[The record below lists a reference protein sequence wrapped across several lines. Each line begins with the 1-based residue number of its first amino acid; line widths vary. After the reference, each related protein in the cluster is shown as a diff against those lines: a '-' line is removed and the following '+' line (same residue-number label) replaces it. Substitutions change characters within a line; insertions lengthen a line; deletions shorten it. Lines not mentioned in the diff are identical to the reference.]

1 MEYHEL
7 NKSVPVLPKHR
18 CTDCLCAL
26 LFLAHVAAFIAVA
39 IVGYKKGNPD
49 LILYPFDTAGHQCGR
64 PATVTSDFKYLY
76 FVSPALEEFSVS
88 SVCVKHCDNPC
99 GTTFATKWVN
109 CTNDEFTIML
119 PDNKLLK
126 NNPVY
131 EASGLL
137 HFCLPDKLLD
147 SADDTAGYFAAVAA
161 KLNDSGNLEWAKDIM
176 ETWPVVLYVL
186 GASIVFSILYLI
198 LLRLCALV
206 IILISIV
213 AIECGL
219 AGFGYFLYKE
229 AEDDYPSDTQTKA
242 HDTLKILAYC
252 LWGGAILFALIILF
266 MWRRIKLAV
275 AITKSAVIFM
285 GQVCNIMIIPFLNFL
300 VVVGMVCLW
309 IFALVYLYSCG
320 TVDSSRETFN
330 TFGNV
335 KWDNTTR
342 NLFYYE
348 VIGFVWIIEFKI
360 FLTQMAIAL
369 IVAYWYFDH
378 GDQPKH
384 HHKIFSAYWT
394 AIRYHLGSVAFA
406 ALLLTIVKLIKWFLE
421 YLQKKVYKQ
430 GFAGNK
436 AVQFICGCVGCYVRC
451 FERFIKFLDKNA
463 LIGIAYSSKSFCA
476 SAKEVLVL
484 MVTNAARFVALGSI
498 GELFS
503 LLGKT
508 LVTLASTVFGFYIIT
523 HTYKSDISSPVG
535 PSVVYMLV
543 GYCVSSIFLS
553 VFETVCDCII
563 IFYLEDERL
572 NGAKASMHAP
582 KPLHDFMT
590 SHRNEEDKACCC
602 CL

>member
-1 MEYHEL
+1 MAYQEL
-7 NKSVPVLPKHR
+7 NKSVPVLPKRH

-26 LFLAHVAAFIAVA
+26 LLLAHVAAFIAVA

-49 LILYPFDTAGHQCGR
+49 LILYPFDIAGHQCGR
-64 PATVTSDFKYLY
+64 PATVTSDYKYLY
-76 FVSPALEEFSVS
+76 FVSPAELSAY
-88 SVCVKHCDNPC
+88 SVCVKHCSDPC
-99 GTTFATKWVN
+99 GTLFITTFVN
-109 CTNDEFTIML
+109 CTDKSFKMML
-119 PDNKLLK
+119 PNKSPET
-126 NNPVY
+126 NDVY
-131 EASGLL
+131 NASGLL
-137 HFCLPDKLLD
+137 RFCLPEKISDQTSKF
-147 SADDTAGYFAAVAA
+147 GNYFGAVAA
-161 KLNDSGNLEWAKDIM
+161 KLNDSGSLEWAKDIM

-186 GASIVFSILYLI
+186 GASIVFSILYLL
-198 LLRLCALV
+198 LLRLCAMV
-206 IILISIV
+206 IILLSIV
-213 AIECGL
+213 VIICGL
-219 AGFGYFLYKE
+219 VGFGYFLSKE
-229 AEDDYPSDTQTKA
+229 ADDDYPSDTQAKA
-242 HDTLKILAYC
+242 HQTLKILSYC
-252 LWGGAILFALIILF
+252 LYGGAALFALIILF

-285 GQVCNIMIIPFLNFL
+285 GEVCNIMIIPFLNFL
-300 VVVGMVCLW
+300 VVVGMVCFW
-309 IFALVYLYSCG
+309 VFALVYLYSCG
-320 TVDSSRETFN
+320 SVDSSRTTFN

-369 IVAYWYFDH
+369 VVAYWYFDH

-406 ALLLTIVKLIKWFLE
+406 ALLLTLVKLVKWFLE

-430 GFAGNK
+430 GFAGNPAIK
-436 AVQFICGCVGCYVRC
+436 FICGCVGCYVRC

-463 LIGIAYSSKSFCA
+463 LISIAYSSKSFCA
-476 SAKEVLVL
+476 SAKDVLVL

-523 HTYKSDISSPVG
+523 QTYKHDISSPVG
-535 PSVVYMLV
+535 PTVVYMMI

-572 NGAKASMHAP
+572 NGSKASMHAP
-582 KPLHDFMT
+582 KPLHDFMD
-590 SHRNEEDKACCC
+590 SHRNEEDKTCCC

>member
-1 MEYHEL
+1 MEYQEL
-7 NKSVPVLPKHR
+7 NKSVPVLPRHR

-64 PATVTSDFKYLY
+64 PATATSDYKYLY
-76 FVSPALEEFSVS
+76 FVSPAELSLY
-88 SVCVKHCDNPC
+88 SVCVKHCDDPC
-99 GTTFATKWVN
+99 GTSFSTKWVT
-109 CTNDEFTIML
+109 CIGDEFTMKN
-119 PDNKLLK
+119 PDGSIKTNEK
-126 NNPVY
+126 Y
-131 EASGLL
+131 GASGLL
-137 HFCLPDKLLD
+137 HFCLPEKISDLTS
-147 SADDTAGYFAAVAA
+147 SASSYFTAVAA

-198 LLRLCALV
+198 LLRLCALA

-252 LWGGAILFALIILF
+252 LWGGTILFALIILF

-430 GFAGNK
+430 GFDGNK
-436 AVQFICGCVGCYVRC
+436 AVKFICGCVGCYVRC

-508 LVTLASTVFGFYIIT
+508 LVTLASTAFGFYIIT

-535 PSVVYMLV
+535 PAVVYMMI

-590 SHRNEEDKACCC
+590 SHRNEEDKPCCC